1 MYVSYQKILLG
12 GFHHLKVFFSF
23 LFIVNEI
30 CTYIYTYVGMDIV
43 TIDDFAEQYFLNVI
57 CIEMS
62 QWDYLL
68 LINVNSEYVNF
79 IALVK
84 DWGQT

>member
-1 MYVSYQKILLG
+1 
-12 GFHHLKVFFSF
+12 
-23 LFIVNEI
+23 
-30 CTYIYTYVGMDIV
+30 MDIV
-43 TIDDFAEQYFLNVI
+43 TIDGFAEQYFLYVI

-68 LINVNSEYVNF
+68 LINVYLEYVNF

>member
-1 MYVSYQKILLG
+1 
-12 GFHHLKVFFSF
+12 
-23 LFIVNEI
+23 
-30 CTYIYTYVGMDIV
+30 MDIV

>member
-1 MYVSYQKILLG
+1 MFCIKRCKRW
-12 GFHHLKVFFSF
+12 GFHHIKVFFSF

-30 CTYIYTYVGMDIV
+30 CTYIYTCIGMDIV
-43 TIDDFAEQYFLNVI
+43 TIDGFAEQYFLYVI

-68 LINVNSEYVNF
+68 LINVYLEYVNF